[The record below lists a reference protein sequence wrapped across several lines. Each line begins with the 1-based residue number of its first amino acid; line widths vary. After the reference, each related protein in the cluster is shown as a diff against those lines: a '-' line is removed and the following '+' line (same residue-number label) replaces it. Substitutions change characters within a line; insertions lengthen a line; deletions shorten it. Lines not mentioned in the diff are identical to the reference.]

1 MSGRVIAIGDI
12 HGCLPALETLVKLIS
27 PRKEDTIVTLGDYV
41 DRGMQVRECF
51 DLLMELADQCRLVPI
66 LGNHDEMLLG
76 LLEDSQALLDWLGYG
91 GTTTLYSFGV
101 KRPEEIPEKYIRF
114 LRGCL
119 PYYETKEH
127 FFVHANYLADFPL
140 EAQPA
145 EVLRWEYL
153 RDWQPGPHIS
163 GKKAIVGHT
172 AQKTGRILDL
182 GYLLCIDTCCY
193 GSGYLTAMDVATGQ
207 IWQADKTGRLK
218 PPEP

>member
-51 DLLMELADQCRLVPI
+51 DLLMDLADQCRLVPI

-145 EVLRWEYL
+145 EALRWEYL
-153 RDWQPGPHIS
+153 RDRQPGPHIS

-172 AQKTGRILDL
+172 TQKTGRILDL